1 MSVSMGG
8 MKQNTGVPYEAIGI
22 CLGFGMSVV
31 YLGVVAK
38 GKIIPLGGL
47 LNPNE
52 IGGKLDAY
60 QI

>member
-1 MSVSMGG
+1 

-31 YLGVVAK
+31 YLGVAAK

-47 LNPNE
+47 LNPNG

-60 QI
+60 QS